1 VATFKV
7 EKTGVNKA
15 AAYVLFNKAREIA
28 DVSPSCLQLL
38 GISFD
43 SLHKK
48 QIYYDA
54 SSLFPQLF
62 PDGQASTAFTNK
74 AGSTITYYFPKIVE
88 YTA

>member
-1 VATFKV
+1 LPSLLSGRQFVATFKV

-15 AAYVLFNKAREIA
+15 AAYCLFSKDRDLV

-62 PDGQASTAFTNK
+62 PDG
-74 AGSTITYYFPKIVE
+74 
-88 YTA
+88 